1 MIHGCAPGAD
11 SLAAEWAELNE
22 VAQSRFPADWVKHGR
37 AAGPIRNKTMLQVGK
52 PDMVVA
58 FPGGKGT
65 ADMVHK
71 AQAAKV
77 TVTIV
82 FPE

>member
-1 MIHGCAPGAD
+1 
-11 SLAAEWAELNE
+11 
-22 VAQSRFPADWVKHGR
+22 
-37 AAGPIRNKTMLQVGK
+37 MLQVGK